1 MYYARGVQV
10 INKVFQATKFSI
22 LILYLSIQY
31 KHIYNFLDTERPT
44 SDIPEPPKTT
54 TPKSEPTTT
63 KPTAMPGNDL
73 VTVCLSIASD
83 HIKCSHL

>member
-10 INKVFQATKFSI
+10 INKVFQATKLFV
-22 LILYLSIQY
+22 LYPSIQY

-63 KPTAMPGNDL
+63 KPTAIPGNDL

-83 HIKCSHL
+83 PSK